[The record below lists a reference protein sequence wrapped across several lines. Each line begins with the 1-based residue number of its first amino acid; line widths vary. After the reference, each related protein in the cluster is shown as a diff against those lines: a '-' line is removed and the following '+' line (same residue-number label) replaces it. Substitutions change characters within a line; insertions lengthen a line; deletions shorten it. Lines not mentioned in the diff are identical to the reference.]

1 MADNT
6 ANKVL
11 AVRAIMAMVLVSI
24 LALVALN
31 YGVNGE
37 ILKLA
42 IYVIALLGG
51 TDVALE
57 YYQSRKG

>member
-1 MADNT
+1 MAENRV
-6 ANKVL
+6 NKVL

-31 YGVNGE
+31 YGVDGE